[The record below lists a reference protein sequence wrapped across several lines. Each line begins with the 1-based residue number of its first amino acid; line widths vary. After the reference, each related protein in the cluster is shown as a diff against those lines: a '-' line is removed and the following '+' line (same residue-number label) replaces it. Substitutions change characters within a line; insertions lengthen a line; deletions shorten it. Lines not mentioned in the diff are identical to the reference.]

1 MAREIA
7 AAGTPAPSAR
17 DAFDVPDGV
26 VYLNCASLAPRLKRV
41 TAAGHAAVDRM
52 AAPWNI
58 HTPDWFRDAR
68 ALASAF
74 ARLIAA
80 PAQCAALVPSV
91 SYGIAA
97 AARNLPLRAGENIV
111 VIDQEYPSNYYSWRR
126 LADANGAEIRSV
138 RPAGNASLTDAI
150 VTAIDRR
157 TAVVAVAHC
166 RWTDGCLVDLPRV
179 GEAARRHGAALVV
192 DASQSLGACPLN
204 VGDFQPDFLVSV
216 GYKWLLGPYG
226 LGYLYVA
233 ERWHA
238 QGEPLEESWLHRAGS
253 DNFASLVDYTP
264 DYQPGAARFG
274 QGESAQF
281 YLVPMALEALS
292 QIAEWT
298 PEHIHRQ
305 LRAWT
310 DELVARAEPWGFTAP
325 GHSQRAGHMVGLSS
339 ERALR
344 PDLARAFAE
353 RGVYVGI
360 RGSCIRV
367 APHLHT
373 PLDAMDRLIEA
384 LQTIAV

>member
-1 MAREIA
+1 
-7 AAGTPAPSAR
+7 
-17 DAFDVPDGV
+17 
-26 VYLNCASLAPRLKRV
+26 L
-41 TAAGHAAVDRM
+41 
-52 AAPWNI
+52 
-58 HTPDWFRDAR
+58 
-68 ALASAF
+68 
-74 ARLIAA
+74 
-80 PAQCAALVPSV
+80 
-91 SYGIAA
+91 
-97 AARNLPLRAGENIV
+97 LRA
-111 VIDQEYPSNYYSWRR
+111 SS
-126 LADANGAEIRSV
+126 
-138 RPAGNASLTDAI
+138 ASRQQ
-150 VTAIDRR
+150 V
-157 TAVVAVAHC
+157 
-166 RWTDGCLVDLPRV
+166 
-179 GEAARRHGAALVV
+179 
-192 DASQSLGACPLN
+192 
-204 VGDFQPDFLVSV
+204 
-216 GYKWLLGPYG
+216 KWLLGPYG

-264 DYQPGAARFG
+264 DYQPGAARFA

-325 GHSQRAGHMVGLSS
+325 ASSQRAGHMVGLSS
-339 ERALR
+339 ARGLR

-367 APHLHT
+367 APHLHI
-373 PLDAMDRLIEA
+373 PLDAMDRFIEA
-384 LQTIAV
+384 LQTIDV